1 MAILIISAGMDRE
14 LLAEQ
19 VRSGA
24 PGSDVR
30 IWPDTGDV
38 GDIDYA
44 MVWKPPAGELAKLPN
59 LKLILNMGAGVD
71 HVVADPDLP
80 DLPLVRFVDPNL
92 TMRMTEYATLHVLLH
107 QRRMLEYGA
116 LQAETRW
123 EELPQP
129 GANEV
134 RVGVLGTGV
143 LGRDAAEKLNMLG
156 FQVAAWGRTPKSFEG
171 IECFSGDDGRAA
183 FLARTDILVCLLPL
197 TPETKGILSRP
208 LFGQLATDGLLPGP
222 VIINAG
228 RGGLQVETDI
238 LAALDDNTLW
248 GASLDVFEEEP
259 LPAASPLWAHP
270 RVVITPHN
278 ASISDERAVGRYV
291 VEQIGRFESGAP
303 LENLVEAARGY

>member
-14 LLAEQ
+14 LLANQ
-19 VRSGA
+19 VRAGA

-30 IWPDTGDV
+30 IWPDTGDA
-38 GDIDYA
+38 GDIQFA

-80 DLPLVRFVDPNL
+80 DVPLVRFVDPNL

-116 LQAETRW
+116 LQREARW
-123 EELPQP
+123 EELSQP

-156 FQVAAWGRTPKSFEG
+156 FRVAAWGRTPKSFDG
-171 IECFSGDDGRAA
+171 IECFSGNDGRKA

-208 LFGQLATDGLLPGP
+208 LFDQLATDGLLPGP

-238 LAALDDNTLW
+238 LAALDGNTLW

-259 LPAASPLWAHP
+259 LPAASPLWKHP
-270 RVVITPHN
+270 NVVITPHN

-291 VEQIGRFESGAP
+291 VEQIGRFESGTP
-303 LENLVEAARGY
+303 LVNLVEPARGY